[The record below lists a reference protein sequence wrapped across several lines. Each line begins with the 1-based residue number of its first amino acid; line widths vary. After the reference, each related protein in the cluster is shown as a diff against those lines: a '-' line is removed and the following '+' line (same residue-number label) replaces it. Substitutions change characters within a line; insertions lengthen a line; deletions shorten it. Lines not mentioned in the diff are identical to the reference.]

1 MIVIVGTLAGELGS
15 RWLREFLL
23 MASIFFFLKWRRQGA
38 FLSKEGG
45 DEVEALRV

>member
-1 MIVIVGTLAGELGS
+1 MVEGVLADG
-15 RWLREFLL
+15 
-23 MASIFFFLKWRRQGA
+23 IYFFFLKWRRQGA